1 MKSTA
6 WLFPLY
12 FQVPLPGSLKKPVF
26 IMTDLRPSKVPARLD
41 WDLLTRGRYQPAC
54 HYFLKMQKSQRYCK
68 EEKGLSNW
76 KLYLPKCGR
85 PVRQAVLSLPHFGR
99 YSFQT
104 QQSIFCIFAR
114 FLTFYKL
121 LSLSIQGS
129 GKKNH
134 HLSLRRGRVWI

>member
-1 MKSTA
+1 
-6 WLFPLY
+6 
-12 FQVPLPGSLKKPVF
+12 
-26 IMTDLRPSKVPARLD
+26 
-41 WDLLTRGRYQPAC
+41 
-54 HYFLKMQKSQRYCK
+54 MQKSQRYCK